1 MSLAEGRVL
10 DGYVNHFTCG
20 NVIMQF
26 ITEQMDRIKR
36 EQPELAEKIKKM
48 GQFKMEDHLLG
59 DTKS

>member
-1 MSLAEGRVL
+1 
-10 DGYVNHFTCG
+10 
-20 NVIMQF
+20 MQF

-48 GQFKMEDHLLG
+48 EQFKLEDHLIG